1 MGSKGQ
7 EPQTD
12 LQHSLGA
19 ALFPELLPDVQ
30 GAITIPQL
38 QPARGF
44 YLGWQATDESLTRE
58 HFLALRPVA
67 PKDPIHDRQGA

>member
-12 LQHSLGA
+12 LLHSLGA
-19 ALFPELLPDVQ
+19 ALFPELPPDVQ

-38 QPARGF
+38 QPAGGF
-44 YLGWQATDESLTRE
+44 YPGWQATDESLTRE
-58 HFLALRPVA
+58 HFLALQPVV
-67 PKDPIHDRQGA
+67 PKDPIHDGLGA